1 VVARITSRS
10 DFRMRDLF
18 RLSPANRPVSLYL
31 TTPASDDDRLR
42 PVTSLF
48 LSLLIGAIMRE
59 QPARDGEPR
68 SLLVIDEF
76 ASLRLEILQTAITRI
91 VGCGATMLL
100 GAQSLNALR
109 QPPYGPYNQFR
120 DNIRCHVAYAAND
133 GMTQQEISQS
143 CGTVSERRLSV
154 SRSRPAASWGRS
166 RTETRSEI
174 ERPMIEPGKVRALPD
189 SDELVF
195 ITGQPVIRARKIRDF
210 LDPVL
215 KKRLNLAPALLRG
228 GPDGQYPGLP
238 QPRRP
243 SAWAGVMVDCRT
255 APATDPADL
264 PEPPDRAVKPV
275 VTPKQAAAKP
285 KRRRKLAIAPEGEE

>member
-1 VVARITSRS
+1 
-10 DFRMRDLF
+10 M
-18 RLSPANRPVSLYL
+18 
-31 TTPASDDDRLR
+31 
-42 PVTSLF
+42 SLF

-143 CGTVSERRLSV
+143 CGTVSERRTV
-154 SRSRPAASWGRS
+154 
-166 RTETRSEI
+166 
-174 ERPMIEPGKVRALPD
+174 
-189 SDELVF
+189 
-195 ITGQPVIRARKIRDF
+195 GQPQ
-210 LDPVL
+210 
-215 KKRLNLAPALLRG
+215 PAG
-228 GPDGQYPGLP
+228 GKLGAVPH
-238 QPRRP
+238 RN
-243 SAWAGVMVDCRT
+243 
-255 APATDPADL
+255 
-264 PEPPDRAVKPV
+264 PERDRAAGDRAGQGPV
-275 VTPKQAAAKP
+275 AA
-285 KRRRKLAIAPEGEE
+285 RQ

>member
-1 VVARITSRS
+1 MT
-10 DFRMRDLF
+10 
-18 RLSPANRPVSLYL
+18 LS
-31 TTPASDDDRLR
+31 
-42 PVTSLF
+42 
-48 LSLLIGAIMRE
+48 
-59 QPARDGEPR
+59 
-68 SLLVIDEF
+68 
-76 ASLRLEILQTAITRI
+76 
-91 VGCGATMLL
+91 
-100 GAQSLNALR
+100 
-109 QPPYGPYNQFR
+109 
-120 DNIRCHVAYAAND
+120 H
-133 GMTQQEISQS
+133 
-143 CGTVSERRLSV
+143 
-154 SRSRPAASWGRS
+154 SRPAGSWGRS

-174 ERPMIEPGKVRALPD
+174 ERPVIEPGKVRSLPD

-210 LDPVL
+210 KDAVL
-215 KKRLNLAPALLRG
+215 RKRLNLAPAPLRG